1 MFKVWFAV
9 LNVSVMLA
17 WSNMTVGDETPKP
30 PEADRWEPAIKA
42 FEDHDRKAPPA
53 AGANVFVGSSSVR
66 MWKLDPSFPKHAVI
80 NRGFGGSQLGD
91 SVKYADRIVI
101 PYQPRVVVLYAGDN
115 DLNAG
120 QSPAAVFANYRAF
133 RDKVHAA
140 LPETKIVFVSIKPS
154 PSRGKLREQ
163 ALEANRLI
171 REEIAQGQSQVFVD
185 VWTPMLGEDGMPRAE
200 LFLKDQLHMNDS
212 GYEIWTK
219 LVEPHLAVSAIK
231 KEEAPSREPG

>member
-9 LNVSVMLA
+9 LNVSVVLA
-17 WSNMTVGDETPKP
+17 WASMTVGDETPKP
-30 PEADRWEPAIKA
+30 PEADRWESAIKA
-42 FEDHDRKAPPA
+42 FEDQDRKIPPIT
-53 AGANVFVGSSSVR
+53 GANVFVGSSSVR
-66 MWKLDPSFPKHAVI
+66 MWKLDSSFPKRIVI

-91 SVKYADRIVI
+91 SVRYADRIVI
-101 PYQPRVVVLYAGDN
+101 PYKPRAVVLYAGDN

-120 QSPAAVFANYRAF
+120 KTLESVFSDYRTF
-133 RDKVHAA
+133 RDKVRAT

-154 PSRGKLREQ
+154 PSRWKLREK

-171 REEIAQGQSQVFVD
+171 RAEIEEGRGQVFVD

-212 GYEIWTK
+212 GYEIWNK
-219 LVEPHLAVSAIK
+219 LVEPHLVAAGS
-231 KEEAPSREPG
+231 

>member
-1 MFKVWFAV
+1 MFKVWFTV
-9 LNVSVMLA
+9 LNVSVILA
-17 WSNMTVGDETPKP
+17 WSSMTVGDETPKP

-42 FEDHDRKAPPA
+42 FEDQDRKTPPA

-66 MWKLDPSFPKHAVI
+66 MWKLDLSFPKHVVI

-91 SVKYADRIVI
+91 SVRFADRIVI
-101 PYQPRVVVLYAGDN
+101 AYQPRVVVLYAGDN

-120 QSPAAVFANYRAF
+120 KSPAAVFADYRAF

-154 PSRGKLREQ
+154 PSRWKLREK
-163 ALEANRLI
+163 ALEANSLI
-171 REEIAQGQSQVFVD
+171 REEIEKGQGQVFVD
-185 VWTPMLGEDGMPRAE
+185 VWTPMLGEDGTPRAE
-200 LFLKDQLHMNDS
+200 LFLKDQLHMNDI

-219 LVEPHLAVSAIK
+219 LIEPHLAVSSIK
-231 KEEAPSREPG
+231 K